1 MHTNLFRSNKD
12 TCKTDCDME
21 KGKDREPVFKTCFEG
36 ICFEVFILSD
46 KECIFSKKYR
56 FDSNRIPGDVI
67 DLLCMLPAIKK
78 ERIVPIAYLDCLCAV
93 VDSLGLG
100 DLCRRIDA
108 SDDEET
114 RILLDDVFKVVI
126 KHKGVKILHFSNSI
140 NHKALRDKQVR
151 QEIKSLFFDIDS
163 FFSTIFDMSDDQ
175 LVENEVGLSESIK
188 KKTTEAKLSV
198 LAQK

>member
-1 MHTNLFRSNKD
+1 M
-12 TCKTDCDME
+12 
-21 KGKDREPVFKTCFEG
+21 
-36 ICFEVFILSD
+36 
-46 KECIFSKKYR
+46 
-56 FDSNRIPGDVI
+56 
-67 DLLCMLPAIKK
+67 
-78 ERIVPIAYLDCLCAV
+78 
-93 VDSLGLG
+93 
-100 DLCRRIDA
+100 
-108 SDDEET
+108 
-114 RILLDDVFKVVI
+114 
-126 KHKGVKILHFSNSI
+126 HFSNSI